1 MWCGEIDSLAPF
13 FFSNQKSPSCSTWS
27 TTPHA
32 PSLQSPPPPRTF
44 GTRWSRGCCFC
55 SGNSRDGCCRPP
67 PELVK
72 EQPRGLSAARSLGRL
87 RWSRLTTRPRE
98 SDGVQQKRGLRAA
111 CNARADAG
119 IACRV
124 PCVCKCASGESNRQ
138 GVAAIRSMRRGKHH
152 ITMCSSPPRQQRC
165 SNAAATG
172 AALCMEGLRST
183 YIIPPIRALPPHRQV
198 LRPSGAG
205 PTSTSSRQGPRAR
218 RAACKGVQARINQ
231 PPSPQAGRSHH

>member
-1 MWCGEIDSLAPF
+1 MVSPGLINKESNQNAHASIRSHQCSHDRDRYECMYAPYDPSNQKYVRQPHVKTEIDSLAPF
-13 FFSNQKSPSCSTWS
+13 LFSNQKSPSCSTWS

-124 PCVCKCASGESNRQ
+124 PCVCAS
-138 GVAAIRSMRRGKHH
+138 
-152 ITMCSSPPRQQRC
+152 
-165 SNAAATG
+165 
-172 AALCMEGLRST
+172 ALRVNPT
-183 YIIPPIRALPPHRQV
+183 DRALRRFDQCGEADITSPCVPP
-198 LRPSGAG
+198 LPG
-205 PTSTSSRQGPRAR
+205 SSDAAMRLPPAPRCAW
-218 RAACKGVQARINQ
+218 RAFESVI
-231 PPSPQAGRSHH
+231 